1 MANVLGTLYSNGIKY
16 TFPTNEGG
24 GTEITDIELFML
36 ENSEDIYKVDLQ
48 SDIFADQKLNYTYTV
63 NEETS
68 KQYRSNALGDYISLG
83 AYVLYLKK
91 GVKVITNA
99 DTVLER
105 VAGTTNYGKG
115 VLFTNNINNNTT
127 SDLYFGFGRGVFDG
141 AWREFEVPE
150 TAFYIFSYFN
160 STEYETKLY
169 VYQPSSLKIPKNFE
183 RISPKIYDGY
193 MNTTPCEYS
202 LVNSKTYY
210 QTVNGAVGTYQN
222 KVTESIVLSGYKGY
236 SLLVYSPF
244 GSMAQEDNTTMMGA
258 IVYNSDDTEVKNLIV
273 QGDFYSKDYYTIP
286 LSEEELHVR
295 IGFRAEACSPL
306 LQFAIVPN
314 EWLFANHLVPSKALY
329 GKSILAFG
337 DSYVNGHTMNYY
349 HVWYSLLARKNYGY
363 YYQCGHNGAGL
374 CRSSAV
380 ASLLTLVSE
389 LDTEADIYFM
399 VCGRNDSSM
408 NVLIG
413 ESSDTFNPETDM
425 EGENTS
431 TTNTTASFMGGLNYM
446 YNYVIEKHP
455 SAKMVAVTPWSF
467 TPLDSVTSG
476 LDSCDY
482 IEAIKRISQKWGIP
496 CYNASQD
503 GGIHVQSEAFRT
515 LYFLSSTD
523 QSHLNKDGHKL
534 MYANSLP
541 WIEAHL

>member
-1 MANVLGTLYSNGIKY
+1 MAAILESLYSNGVEYAIPKGEVENVK
-16 TFPTNEGG
+16 FS
-24 GTEITDIELFML
+24 DIELFL
-36 ENSEDIYKVDLQ
+36 IENREDIYEIDLN
-48 SDIFADQKLNYTYTV
+48 SNIFTDQKTNYVFTI

-68 KQYRSNALGDYISLG
+68 KQYRTTGDYTAIGTRL
-83 AYVLYLKK
+83 LYLKK
-91 GVKVITNA
+91 GTKIITNA
-99 DTVLER
+99 DTMLER
-105 VAGTTNYGKG
+105 YAGTTYYGKG
-115 VLFTNNINNNTT
+115 VLFTNVVNNGAT
-127 SDLYFGFGRGVFDG
+127 SDLYFGFGRDAFDG
-141 AWREFEVPE
+141 AWQEFEVPE
-150 TAFYIFSYFN
+150 SAFYTFSYFN

-169 VYQPSSLKIPKNFE
+169 VYQPMSLTVPKNFE
-183 RISPKIYDGY
+183 RIQPMIYDGY
-193 MNTTPCEYS
+193 MSTTPCEYS

-210 QTVNGAVGTYQN
+210 QTVNGGTGTYQN
-222 KVTESIVLSGYKGY
+222 KVTEPIVLSGYKGY

-244 GSMAQEDNTTMMGA
+244 GDLANTESTSGMGA

-273 QGDFYSKDYYTIP
+273 QCDFYSKDYYTIP
-286 LSEEELHVR
+286 LSDEELHVR
-295 IGFRAEACSPL
+295 IGFSAEASSPL

-329 GKSILAFG
+329 GKKILAFG

-349 HVWYSLLARKNYGY
+349 HVWYALLARKNYGY

-380 ASLLTLVSE
+380 ASLLTLISE

-408 NVLIG
+408 NVPIG
-413 ESSDTFNPETDM
+413 EPSDTFNPETDM
-425 EGENTS
+425 ENSS

-446 YNYVIEKHP
+446 YNYVIEKHQN
-455 SAKMVAVTPWSF
+455 AKFVAVTPWSF
-467 TPLDSVTSG
+467 TPLESVTSG
-476 LDSCDY
+476 LDSYDY
-482 IEAIKRISQKWGIP
+482 IEAIKRISQKWSIP

-503 GGIHVQSEAFRT
+503 SGIHVQSEAFRT

-523 QSHLNKDGHKL
+523 QSHLNEEGHKL
-534 MYANSLP
+534 MYENSLP